1 MVNLYESMGTG
12 RDQTCDTWFLP
23 TGLWGPVYIDA
34 KMVKFCVICVLQ
46 YPGHKA
52 EKESDIPG
60 LLRIKMWLGLNQQEE
75 EWHKMQK
82 EGDMAVFAETVNTSF
97 FAYVT

>member
-1 MVNLYESMGTG
+1 MINLHESMGPG
-12 RDQTCDTWFLP
+12 WDQTCDPWLLP
-23 TGLWGPVYIDA
+23 TALYGPVYIDA
-34 KMVKFCVICVLQ
+34 KMVKLCVICVLQ

-82 EGDMAVFAETVNTSF
+82 EGDMAVFAETVSISF